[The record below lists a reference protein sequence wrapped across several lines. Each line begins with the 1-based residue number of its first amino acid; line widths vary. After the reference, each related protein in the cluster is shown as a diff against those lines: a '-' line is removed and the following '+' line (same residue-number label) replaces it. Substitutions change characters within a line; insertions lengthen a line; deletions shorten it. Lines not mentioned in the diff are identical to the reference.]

1 MNFSGKLVIITALAV
16 TVLLVSN
23 IIATKPLSLFTLP
36 FEVLG
41 DKAVIVSVSVICF
54 PLSYIISDV
63 LTEVYGFRVARG
75 VIWLGF
81 ACNVIMVILFWL
93 GGAIPGAVFW
103 DNQDAYMAIL
113 GTTGWVLLGSFAAYI
128 VGEFANASVM
138 VVLKNKTEGRFLWM
152 RTISSTVVGQGVD
165 SVIFYSIAF
174 GLSGIWPATAV
185 LNGILFAWL
194 VKTAYEIIA
203 TPLTYVV
210 VGWLKRNEQM
220 DIYDAP
226 RSLNPFGVFGSGDDG
241 SSYNAARPA
250 TTTG

>member
-194 VKTAYEIIA
+194 VKTAYEILA

-226 RSLNPFGVFGSGDDG
+226 RSLNPFGVFGSGEDG
-241 SSYNAARPA
+241 TSYNAARPA

>member
-194 VKTAYEIIA
+194 VKTAYEILA

>member
-185 LNGILFAWL
+185 LNGMLFAWL

>member
-1 MNFSGKLVIITALAV
+1 MNFSGKLVIIIALAV

-81 ACNVIMVILFWL
+81 ACNLVMVILIWL

-103 DNQDAYMAIL
+103 DGQDAWAAIL
-113 GTTGWVLLGSFAAYI
+113 GTTGWVLLGSFSAYI
-128 VGEFANASVM
+128 VGEFANATVM

-165 SVIFYSIAF
+165 SVIFYGIAF

-185 LNGILFAWL
+185 FNGMLFAWL
-194 VKTAYEIIA
+194 VKTAYEIVA

-226 RSLNPFGVFGSGDDG
+226 RSLNPFGIFGSGDEG
-241 SSYNAARPA
+241 TSYNAARPA
-250 TTTG
+250 ASTG

>member
-194 VKTAYEIIA
+194 VKTAYEILA

-226 RSLNPFGVFGSGDDG
+226 RSLNPFGVFGGGEDG
-241 SSYNAARPA
+241 TSYNAARPA

>member
-226 RSLNPFGVFGSGDDG
+226 RSLNPFGVFGGGEDG
-241 SSYNAARPA
+241 TSYNAARPT